1 MKHIVT
7 VTKKKKKKHL
17 KLGGTSLE
25 GRWWALGK
33 QRSNARIREIC
44 EGAFGKTI
52 TCVAWKENKH
62 KVPSASL
69 AITVC
74 AGVGWGGE
82 RIGKSKDLSVYEQ
95 LH

>member
-1 MKHIVT
+1 MQ
-7 VTKKKKKKHL
+7 
-17 KLGGTSLE
+17 
-25 GRWWALGK
+25 GR
-33 QRSNARIREIC
+33 I
-44 EGAFGKTI
+44 GKTI